1 MIIKEVFNKW
11 FDFKMV
17 RIFLC
22 EVKITSEDHME
33 GRAHGPRAPLHF
45 ISFKIACMHALLENQ
60 TIQSQVKRRKK
71 RYPELFLWSMSIY
84 MESSFFD
91 AHQFIPGDVPLMRVG
106 SQWRS
111 SVDYGRSTLEEFPYW
126 AYVSPSQMKKKMIPK
141 AVHLMHVDLY
151 S

>member
-60 TIQSQVKRRKK
+60 TMRRS
-71 RYPELFLWSMSIY
+71 LVHS
-84 MESSFFD
+84 
-91 AHQFIPGDVPLMRVG
+91 GGVPLIMVG
-106 SQWRS
+106 PHWRS
-111 SVDYGRSTLEEFPYW
+111 FLIERT
-126 AYVSPSQMKKKMIPK
+126 
-141 AVHLMHVDLY
+141 
-151 S
+151 